1 MMMLPIPYRFINR
14 EDIDFS
20 TAESMPAMQ
29 EWDLQ
34 EDARAVLEYP
44 TM

>member
-1 MMMLPIPYRFINR
+1 MFHTYRFINR
-14 EDIDFS
+14 DDIDFS
-20 TAESMPAMQ
+20 TAESLPAVQ

-34 EDARAVLEYP
+34 EEDPQGLLEYP